1 MSTKLAFRH
10 FALAAALA
18 LASGTGM
25 GAVSA
30 AAPERP
36 PVVLELFT
44 SQGCSSCPAA
54 DAFLGE
60 LAERG
65 DVLPLSLHVD
75 YWNYIGW
82 ADPYATEANTARQKA
97 YMHAMRTSYVYTP
110 QLVIDGRQHVVGSDR
125 AAVEAAIE
133 QAKSAPGLH
142 LKVAIDE
149 MRGGRMTVKIP
160 QAIVEEPATVLL
172 VAFDR
177 QHDTKVT
184 AGENDGRAIT
194 NYRVVRALKK
204 IGRFDGTETEIVL
217 DEASILPGATADG
230 CAVILQSERTGAIVG
245 AGMAWI
251 KSEGS

>member
-1 MSTKLAFRH
+1 MSTKPAFRH

-18 LASGTGM
+18 FAGFASE
-25 GAVSA
+25 GAPSA
-30 AAPERP
+30 AEPERP

-54 DAFLGE
+54 DALLGE
-60 LAERG
+60 LAARD

-82 ADPYATEANTARQKA
+82 VDPYASEANTVRQKA

-125 AAVEAAIE
+125 GAVEAAIE
-133 QAKSAPGLH
+133 QAKSAPGVH

-149 MRGGRMTVKIP
+149 QRGGRMTVKIP
-160 QAIVEEPATVLL
+160 KAELKEPATVLL
-172 VAFDR
+172 LMFDR
-177 QHDTKVT
+177 KHDTKVT

-194 NYRVVRALKK
+194 NHRVVRGMKK
-204 IGRFDGTETEIVL
+204 IGRYDGTETEIAF
-217 DEASILPGATADG
+217 DAASAMPGVKGDG
-230 CAVILQSERTGAIVG
+230 CAVILQSERSGAIVG
-245 AGMAWI
+245 AGMAWA
-251 KSEGS
+251 SSPGS